1 MWNGVKIRTF
11 QFSPSQYGARKSA
24 LDLFGDESVM
34 LIHAPGHS
42 AGMTATLVQA
52 NDKFLLLTGD
62 SAYAI
67 KSWDQMTSPGITP
80 NAKKAM
86 ESLAWVRMMSQQPGC
101 VETLATHDPAVIPHT
116 IELLQEQLS
125 QDQGFIHYPDAIC
138 T

>member
-34 LIHAPGHS
+34 LIHALGRS

-52 NDKFLLLTGD
+52 NDKFVLLTGD

-67 KSWDQMTSPGITP
+67 KSWEQMISPGITP
-80 NAKKAM
+80 NAKETM
-86 ESLAWVRMMSQQPGC
+86 ESPARVRMMRQQPGC
-101 VETLATHDPAVIPHT
+101 VETLAAHDPAVIPHT
-116 IELLQEQLS
+116 IEL
-125 QDQGFIHYPDAIC
+125 
-138 T
+138 